1 MDILKKYI
9 NNEYTFDQ
17 LESEWS
23 VCYANLDDSK
33 QSIELQEL
41 LAEINEKIE
50 YTVNEPDGDRAYG
63 YITPKELYDWL
74 KIKIESIKF

>member
-17 LESEWS
+17 LENEWAIY
-23 VCYANLDDSK
+23 YADLDDSK
-33 QSIELQEL
+33 QSAELQDL

-50 YTVNEPDGDRAYG
+50 YTVHKPYSDRDYG
-63 YITPKELYDWL
+63 YITPNELHDWL
-74 KIKIESIKF
+74 KIKVESIKL